1 MHIYLEGAMLKNLA
15 SNSVLAEDLDE
26 AIRINYPKFAVPVDQ
41 IVSDPSISEAF
52 ARILKT
58 FLGLKQNPDIA
69 TMNWRLMSLRKRGE
83 NNGGLPRL
91 QRQYSGR
98 INKPR

>member
-1 MHIYLEGAMLKNLA
+1 MLKNLA
-15 SNSVLAEDLDE
+15 SDTILTNDLDE
-26 AIRINYPKFAVPVDQ
+26 AIKVNYPKFDVPVDQ
-41 IVSDPSISEAF
+41 IVSDPSISEEF

-58 FLGLKQNPDIA
+58 FLGLKKNPDIA

-91 QRQYSGR
+91 QRKYSGR